1 MSCGVGHRRGSDP
14 KLLWLWYS
22 PAAATPTGPLAL
34 EPPSAVGAALKR
46 QKRPKKEKK
55 KKNQVKLDMI
65 THRSESEVA
74 LTASHFCLGMRLFH
88 TQKLQ
93 SYHTGQIFMKPQV
106 MWKEEQIIINE
117 RRLEGEHMETGR
129 EGTSLAWG
137 SEQI

>member
-1 MSCGVGHRRGSDP
+1 
-14 KLLWLWYS
+14 
-22 PAAATPTGPLAL
+22 
-34 EPPSAVGAALKR
+34 
-46 QKRPKKEKK
+46 
-55 KKNQVKLDMI
+55 MI

-137 SEQI
+137 SEQIWESPEGSVGGRRGFSKNKKK